1 MSELEDSF
9 SAEDATKASL
19 VTLMQIKDYLSVIA
33 YAQAPAQAEAV
44 ERMHSEGKT
53 VTDFPFYDP
62 FGVAEDDEDA

>member
-9 SAEDATKASL
+9 SAEDAAKASL

-62 FGVAEDDEDA
+62 MGIGEQDG